1 MGTKSELTDLI
12 AFLRASGLRPHIDRI
27 LPLASVRDGMA
38 AMAAGDLVGKIVIEI

>member
-1 MGTKSELTDLI
+1 V
-12 AFLRASGLRPHIDRI
+12 RPHIDHS